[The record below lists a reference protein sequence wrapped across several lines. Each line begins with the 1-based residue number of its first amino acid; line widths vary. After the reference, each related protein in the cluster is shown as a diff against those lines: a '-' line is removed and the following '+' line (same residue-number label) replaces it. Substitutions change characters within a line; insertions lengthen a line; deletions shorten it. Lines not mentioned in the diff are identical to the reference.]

1 MNGYEIIVLD
11 EPNRDYLVVEIIKEN
26 VFFADINQE
35 NGYLE
40 LTIYTQSQGKMY
52 ISNLKEFCEVLN
64 EAKLYLR
71 ATNLNSDV
79 IVKDTCTCEEKNG
92 VIYIK
97 YHERQIAIVRVFSD
111 KVELEFTQQ
120 FENIILPFDSLY
132 KTLLKILHTT

>member
-79 IVKDTCTCEEKNG
+79 IVKGSCTYEEKNG
-92 VIYIK
+92 AIYIK
-97 YHERQIAIVRVFSD
+97 YHERPIAIVRVFSD

-132 KTLLKILHTT
+132 KTLLNILHTT